1 VKAGHGSCALI
12 DVLQKLDSTLIQDS
26 RLALLF
32 KALPILRTRLEQRLD
47 NIAQPA
53 WPEAEI
59 LKSRF

>member
-1 VKAGHGSCALI
+1 VKAGHGSCVSI
-12 DVLQKLDSTLIQDS
+12 VVLQKLDSTLIQDS

-32 KALPILRTRLEQRLD
+32 KALPILRTRLEKRLD

-53 WPEAEI
+53 WPEAKI